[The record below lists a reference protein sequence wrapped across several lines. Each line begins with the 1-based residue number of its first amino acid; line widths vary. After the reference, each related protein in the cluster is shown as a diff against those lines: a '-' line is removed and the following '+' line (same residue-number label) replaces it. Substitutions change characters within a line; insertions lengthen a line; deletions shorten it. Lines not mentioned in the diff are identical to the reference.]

1 MRKYL
6 SLLAVTLILSM
17 LLLPLTGFG
26 EEESS
31 ALTVTVR
38 LDKKNYIHGETVNA
52 FYEVTGGSGEYTEIT
67 ASWEIG
73 YSAGPVN
80 GDPIPLTESSGT
92 LSMTQKKGDKIRL
105 NVTVTD
111 SNGETVTASS
121 SRAPLGRTF
130 FEWVGFLLEEYGP
143 LFWQGTLYTLLIA
156 LVGTIAGFLIGLL
169 VAILRTI
176 PLPEKYVRASGI
188 RRFLLRLLS
197 WVLSVYIEVFRG
209 TPMMVQAMV
218 IYYGLS
224 GLGLKIPTLP
234 AALFIVSINT
244 GAYMAEIIRGGIISV
259 DKGQKEGAHAIGLSH
274 WQCMVRVVLPQAVRN
289 IMPSIGNEFV
299 VNIKD
304 SSVLN
309 VISVSELFF
318 ISKSAAGTYL
328 RYFEVF
334 FITAIIYLI
343 LTFTITRLL
352 RLLERKMDGKAN
364 YTICG
369 SQSDSESAIPLKK
382 EDVIDA

>member
-1 MRKYL
+1 MEFL
-6 SLLAVTLILSM
+6 SKM
-17 LLLPLTGFG
+17 
-26 EEESS
+26 
-31 ALTVTVR
+31 
-38 LDKKNYIHGETVNA
+38 
-52 FYEVTGGSGEYTEIT
+52 
-67 ASWEIG
+67 WEIAVHYNG
-73 YSAGPVN
+73 YF
-80 GDPIPLTESSGT
+80 LSG
-92 LSMTQKKGDKIRL
+92 
-105 NVTVTD
+105 
-111 SNGETVTASS
+111 
-121 SRAPLGRTF
+121 
-130 FEWVGFLLEEYGP
+130 VG
-143 LFWQGTLYTLLIA
+143 YTMLIA
-156 LVGTIAGFLIGLL
+156 LSGTIFGLLIGLL
-169 VAILRTI
+169 AGVIRTI
-176 PLPEKYVRASGI
+176 PARKTALGRGIMKVVNLILTAYVEI
-188 RRFLLRLLS
+188 
-197 WVLSVYIEVFRG
+197 FRG